1 MTETMRNDLLIGSL
15 VILLGYL
22 IYEVRLKL
30 ALRSSRTDEERKKYH
45 LENDIKQHPFYY
57 ILGGWIVGWIWFV
70 LMILAV
76 VYTAIY
82 GLFVFIKLILILLKN
97 FVLRLFVKVFQK

>member
-1 MTETMRNDLLIGSL
+1 MRSDLLIGSL

-45 LENDIKQHPFYY
+45 LENDLKQYPFYY
-57 ILGGWIVGWIWFV
+57 FVGGWIIGWVWFV
-70 LMILAV
+70 LMVMATI
-76 VYTAIY
+76 YTAIY
-82 GLFVFIKLILILLKN
+82 GVFVFIKLILVFLKN
-97 FVLRLFVKVFQK
+97 IVFGLFLKILKR